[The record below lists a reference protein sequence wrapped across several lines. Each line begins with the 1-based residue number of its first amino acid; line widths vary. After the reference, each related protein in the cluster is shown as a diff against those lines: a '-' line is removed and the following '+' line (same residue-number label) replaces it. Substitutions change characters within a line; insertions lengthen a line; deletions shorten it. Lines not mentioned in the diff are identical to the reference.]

1 MLIPSIDILQG
12 KVVQLKQGQT
22 LMLER
27 DNPEQL
33 VKEFSMYGVPAL
45 IDIDA
50 AKGEGS
56 NRSLITSLLKLE
68 PCIVG
73 GGIRT
78 VEDALYYVAN
88 GAQKVIIG
96 SSIFS
101 KEPETGQYIVNEIFL
116 NELQKAIGK
125 SRIIAALDVRD
136 ETVVV
141 DGWKTSTGINIFSIL
156 AIIEQYAGALLVTC
170 INREGLLA
178 GTDLM
183 LYKKIRDA
191 TKLPVTAAG
200 GISTLEEIEKLSMLT
215 IDVQLGMA
223 IYTNQLS
230 LSDAFTAQLNLTSEL
245 LPVIAQSPE
254 GSVLMLGYTNR
265 EALKESFSR
274 RKLCFYSRSRRCLWM
289 KGETSG
295 NTLNLIRMRTDCDRD
310 TILAQ
315 VVPEGPVCHT
325 GSTTCFGEYI
335 FTLEQLQT
343 IIQDRFT
350 NPIPG
355 SYTATLDDTAV
366 RAKLMEEAEEV
377 CEAITTEEVIWES
390 ADVLYFL
397 LVLMTKKG
405 VSLNAVLRELER
417 RRRVKR

>member
-1 MLIPSIDILQG
+1 MLIPSIDISQG
-12 KVVQLKQGQT
+12 KVVQLKQGKT
-22 LMLER
+22 LILER
-27 DNPEQL
+27 NNPEQL
-33 VKEFSMYGVPAL
+33 VKEFSIYGVPVL

-50 AKGEGS
+50 AKGENS
-56 NRSLITSLLKLE
+56 NRNLITSLLKLQS
-68 PCIVG
+68 CIVG

-78 VEDALYYVAN
+78 IENARYYIAN
-88 GAQKVIIG
+88 GAQKIIIG

-101 KEPETGQYIVNEIFL
+101 KNLETSRYTVNEVFL
-116 NELQKAIGK
+116 NELKLALGK

-136 ETVVV
+136 ETVVIN
-141 DGWKTSTGINIFSIL
+141 GWETSTGVNIFSIL
-156 AIIEQYAGALLVTC
+156 PIIEQYAGSLLITC
-170 INREGLLA
+170 VNREGLQA
-178 GTDLM
+178 GTDLT
-183 LYKKIRDA
+183 LYKKIRNA
-191 TKLPVTAAG
+191 TKMPVIAAG
-200 GISTLEEIEKLSMLT
+200 GIAALEEIEILSQLT

-230 LSDAFTAQLNLTSEL
+230 LSDAFAAQLNWTSEL

-274 RKLCFYSRSRRCLWM
+274 RKLCFYSRSRQCLWM

-295 NTLNLIRMRTDCDRD
+295 NTLNLISMRTDCDRD

-325 GSTTCFGEYI
+325 GSSTCFGENI

-355 SYTATLDDTAV
+355 SYTATLDDAAV

-377 CEAITTEEVIWES
+377 CEANTAEEVIWES

-397 LVLMTKKG
+397 LVLMTKQG
-405 VSLNAVLRELER
+405 VSLDAVLRELER
-417 RRRVKR
+417 RRRLKQ